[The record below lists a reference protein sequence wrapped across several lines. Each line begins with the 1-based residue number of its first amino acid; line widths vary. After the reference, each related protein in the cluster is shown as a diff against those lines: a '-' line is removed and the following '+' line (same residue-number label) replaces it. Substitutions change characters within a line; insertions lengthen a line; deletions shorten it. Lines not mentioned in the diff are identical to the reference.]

1 MATEIDME
9 LVKDR
14 LVKGAFVG
22 AGSFASTYIENIIQ
36 DNLFDNNIAMG
47 MSELA
52 IGAGTSVGVELVF
65 DEPEALP
72 NNMAEYAGYGIQ
84 ASAWNSLADAIQTGE
99 LAGSRTV
106 SVNTDGGQ
114 QTSEPVEVTR
124 VEEDAEEGRPFSA
137 EVA

>member
-14 LVKGAFVG
+14 LLKGVFVG

-52 IGAGTSVGVELVF
+52 IGAGTSVGVEMVF

-72 NNMAEYAGYGIQ
+72 NNMVEYAGYGLQ

-99 LAGSRTV
+99 LAGNRTV
-106 SVNTDGGQ
+106 SVDADGGH
-114 QTSEPVEVTR
+114 QTAEPVEVTR
-124 VEEDAEEGRPFSA
+124 VEEQVEENRPFQA